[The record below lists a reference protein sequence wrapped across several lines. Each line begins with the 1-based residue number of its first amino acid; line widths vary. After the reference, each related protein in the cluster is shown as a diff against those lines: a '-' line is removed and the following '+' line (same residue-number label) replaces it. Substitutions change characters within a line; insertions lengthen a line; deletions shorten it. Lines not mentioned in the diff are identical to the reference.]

1 MKGYF
6 YLLLITS
13 VCGSI
18 CTILS
23 LNGFEKY
30 IKYVVSLICVLV
42 VVSPIRQID
51 FNQISQSVEEMQP
64 SVENIDTQLNI
75 NSQTLTEKMAVEYI
89 SQTVFSKFG
98 IKPISV
104 NIKINWTEK
113 EGVIENIII
122 EIPKENGDMVS
133 EIEEYLFTLFLGE
146 VKVNA
151 V

>member
-18 CTILS
+18 CSVLS

-42 VVSPIRQID
+42 VVSPLKQID
-51 FNQISQSVEEMQP
+51 FDRISQSVEEMQL
-64 SVENIDTQLNI
+64 SVENIDTELNI
-75 NSQTLTEKMAVEYI
+75 NSQTLTEKMAKEYI

-98 IKPISV
+98 IKAISV

-122 EIPKENGDMVS
+122 EIPKVNEDMVS
-133 EIEEYLFTLFLGE
+133 EIEEYLLSLLGGE